1 MSLDERISNLIKRIY
16 CAGED
21 PGEWDAAGNEVLRLV
36 GARAGMTTIVDLK
49 RREYD
54 ACRFYGPAD
63 SQFARGVEEYSEMY
77 RDDPSLAWASAHP
90 SARFCDSS
98 RTLPADE
105 YLSDSYIKWNCARFG
120 STHWYVGYTSPLEQL
135 SYSFSIHFPVEQG
148 PGRPEALRLFRLLF
162 DHMECS
168 IGLTRRPFNPESSR
182 LLILLDSTGAV
193 RDLSTAA
200 RQRLSKPAPLM
211 IAGGRL
217 VAADQSEQPKL
228 DKALA
233 AVAASSA
240 TGASP
245 CAVRLAHPLGRRP
258 WIAAI
263 RPIFT
268 AYGPFGHVRCELL
281 VEVHDSIPRIGS
293 LEVMQSLFDLTC
305 RELQVVR
312 LLADGHSIE
321 SLARS
326 MAISANTVRTHLRA
340 IFSKTGA
347 TRQSELM
354 QLCAGLAKA

>member
-21 PGEWDAAGNEVLRLV
+21 PDEWDSAGKEVLRLV
-36 GARAGMTTIVDLK
+36 GAHAGLTTIVDLK

-54 ACRFYGPAD
+54 AFRFYGPDD
-63 SQFARGVEEYSEMY
+63 SQFARGVEEYGETY
-77 RDDPSLAWASAHP
+77 RDDPSLAWASANP
-90 SARFCDSS
+90 GARFCDSS
-98 RTLPADE
+98 RTVRGDE
-105 YLSDSYIKWNCARFG
+105 YLDHPFVKWNRARFG

-135 SYSFSIHFPVEQG
+135 SYSFSVHFPAEQG
-148 PGRPEALRLFRLLF
+148 PGDPQALNLFRLLF

-168 IGLTRRPFNPESSR
+168 VRLTRRPFNPESSR

-217 VAADQSEQPKL
+217 IAADQSEQPKL

-263 RPIFT
+263 RPLFT
-268 AYGPFGHVRCELL
+268 GYGPFGHLRCELL
-281 VEVHDSIPRIGS
+281 VEIHESLPRIGS
-293 LEVMQSLFDLTC
+293 LEIMQSLFDLTA

-321 SLARS
+321 SLAQS

-340 IFSKTGA
+340 IFSKTG
-347 TRQSELM
+347 TSRQSELL
-354 QLCAGLAKA
+354 QLCAGLAQT